1 MKNFVD
7 AITEFKES
15 YEELFV
21 DIVDEKSE
29 WKIIRIALRSA
40 SECQL
45 LVEINADQ
53 EHDSLRMCV
62 LERVQ
67 FGYSSTSSI
76 MNSLSDCF

>member
-1 MKNFVD
+1 MKLFNH
-7 AITEFKES
+7 AITEFKDS
-15 YEELFV
+15 YEELVV
-21 DIVDEKSE
+21 DVVDDKSE
-29 WKIIRIALRSA
+29 WKILRIALRSVP
-40 SECQL
+40 ECYL

-53 EHDSLRMCV
+53 EQDSLRMCV

>member
-1 MKNFVD
+1 MKLFND
-7 AITEFKES
+7 AITEFKDS
-15 YEELFV
+15 YEELVV
-21 DIVDEKSE
+21 DVVDSESE
-29 WKIIRIALRSA
+29 WKILRIALRSA
-40 SECQL
+40 PECQL